1 MFSSWVIFPF
11 FTMLTSSEWSWLIF
25 YMFAGLS
32 SLLPTAKNYFPL
44 LRLIIYMKLKIGW
57 WITWL
62 VFLFLLFLYLI
73 SKLLISFMFLTILYT
88 RIWERNN
95 NYILLYHFEPFRPT
109 PNHSHGYQ
117 GGLLLNLE
125 DIQPVLTLILTPF
138 LKSETCFMHGV
149 IVWQRIAFKLYHI
162 GRHFLN

>member
-1 MFSSWVIFPF
+1 MIMTNFLHVFRFDFS
-11 FTMLTSSEWSWLIF
+11 FTDRHKL
-25 YMFAGLS
+25 LS
-32 SLLPTAKNYFPL
+32 ATKINH
-44 LRLIIYMKLKIGW
+44 YMKLKIGW
-57 WITWL
+57 WLNWF

-138 LKSETCFMHGV
+138 LKSETCFMHGA

>member
-25 YMFAGLS
+25 YMFAGLT

-57 WITWL
+57 WINWL

-95 NYILLYHFEPFRPT
+95 NYILLYHFEPFRPPSQIIHMGIKEDYYLISKT
-109 PNHSHGYQ
+109 TSRSWHWSSPHSW
-117 GGLLLNLE
+117 NLKH
-125 DIQPVLTLILTPF
+125 VLCMGP
-138 LKSETCFMHGV
+138 
-149 IVWQRIAFKLYHI
+149 
-162 GRHFLN
+162 